1 MAYNDLIK
9 DKNIDKIILP
19 ETIVPIPTQLDYD
32 NGYMIRYFIQKG
44 NDVNGHIF
52 ELNNSVYTTYL
63 NNAYWKGVELKWR
76 IGGPKE
82 IVYKN
87 DGTVDDIGV
96 INSNKASIGLASV
109 RLKNIGLYLPNLLQ
123 FHK

>member
-19 ETIVPIPTQLDYD
+19 ETIVPVPTQLDYD
-32 NGYMIRYFIQKG
+32 NGYMIRYFIQKA
-44 NDVNGHIF
+44 NDYNGHIF

-76 IGGPKE
+76 IAGPKE
-82 IVYKN
+82 VVYKN
-87 DGTVDDIGV
+87 DGTIDDIGL
-96 INSNKASIGLASV
+96 INSNKASICLASV

>member
-19 ETIVPIPTQLDYD
+19 ETIVPVPTQLDYD
-32 NGYMIRYFIQKG
+32 NGYMIRYFIQKA
-44 NDVNGHIF
+44 NDYNGHIF

-76 IGGPKE
+76 IAGPKE
-82 IVYKN
+82 VVYKN
-87 DGTVDDIGV
+87 DGTTDDIGL